1 MCAVRLPRSNV
12 MTGALAT
19 QMRRLSSDLSL
30 SQEELAAL
38 VGTSARTVARW
49 AAGEASPQRL
59 ARQRLLELFAVG
71 ERLKNVLKPEDA
83 NLWIFTPN
91 RLLEYDTPAER
102 IGKGQFR
109 DVLALIEALA
119 EGVVL

>member
-1 MCAVRLPRSNV
+1 MIFRFRRRSSPRWS
-12 MTGALAT
+12 G
-19 QMRRLSSDLSL
+19 RRHELSH
-30 SQEELAAL
+30 
-38 VGTSARTVARW
+38 G
-49 AAGEASPQRL
+49 GRL
-59 ARQRLLELFAVG
+59 AKLRPRYLHGNASGTLAVG
-71 ERLKNVLKPEDA
+71 ERLKNVLKTGRRES
-83 NLWIFTPN
+83 LIFTPN